1 MWDNSWWMLHA
12 YVICQWITYKPT
24 GGGGVLILIGNVQSL
39 SSLIIL
45 VAWEIWKHKN
55 AMVFE
60 GATLNIQNLLL
71 TVANESSL

>member
-1 MWDNSWWMLHA
+1 
-12 YVICQWITYKPT
+12 
-24 GGGGVLILIGNVQSL
+24 VLILIGNVQSL

-60 GATLNIQNLLL
+60 GARLNIQNLLL